1 MTTGPPARSISWR
14 RRCGS
19 APNRRKFCTAQATD
33 LLVRAC
39 FAPFGTVRRLAGRVS
54 WHSQVMRIRTRAR
67 IRLILFV
74 LLIGMPVVL
83 HRTLIRQVGGAFH
96 DAPEQLATELTP
108 AARQLLHDALAPFEG
123 QRLIDYHVH
132 LVGLGQDG
140 SAMFVNPRMLSWR
153 HPLKHLAFR
162 VYLSAAGIDDVAQAD
177 HQYRERMLRLM
188 RGFPAGSRFMTMAFD
203 KHHEPDG
210 AVELDHTEFFVPND
224 RVFELAKQHPGMI
237 EAVASVHPYRKDAL
251 AALQR
256 VADAGARMI
265 KWLPNAMGIDPA
277 DVRLDPYYRRMKAL
291 GLTLLSH
298 AGEEKAVEAEEDQAL
313 GNPLRLRRALNH
325 GVRVIVAH
333 CASLVPPDHFFAAP
347 FAILA

>member
-203 KHHEPDG
+203 KHHEPD
-210 AVELDHTEFFVPND
+210 
-224 RVFELAKQHPGMI
+224 
-237 EAVASVHPYRKDAL
+237 
-251 AALQR
+251 
-256 VADAGARMI
+256 
-265 KWLPNAMGIDPA
+265 
-277 DVRLDPYYRRMKAL
+277 
-291 GLTLLSH
+291 
-298 AGEEKAVEAEEDQAL
+298 
-313 GNPLRLRRALNH
+313 
-325 GVRVIVAH
+325 
-333 CASLVPPDHFFAAP
+333 LVPPDHFFAAP